1 MRGKR
6 WATSSV
12 HNILNSTAVQGLT
25 TFNRRSDGGHG
36 IENDPSQWVIVQSH
50 DAIVPDEL
58 VQRARSL
65 MKDAAPTATGSPL
78 STHFFTGFAKCGL
91 CGGAMVVDRKST
103 RLNTSH

>member
-1 MRGKR
+1 MGCKR
-6 WATSSV
+6 CAKSSV
-12 HNILNSTAVQGLT
+12 YNIRISTAVQGLT
-25 TFNRRSDGGHG
+25 TCNRRSDGAHD
-36 IENDPSQWVIVQSH
+36 IENDPSQWFIVQSH

-91 CGGAMVVDRKST
+91 CGGAKIGRAHV
-103 RLNTSH
+103 